1 MRKPIVHM
9 SFHPSV
15 KGWTYDQFVERY
27 KDQLTEDEIT
37 HFATSLGLVSEPA
50 AGSLSAPATSFTV
63 PICSVL
69 TAEEIDRIKKDYTA
83 KNKSMQRQLK
93 KRRKTSDNKTDGGE

>member
-15 KGWTYDQFVERY
+15 KEWTYDQFVERY
-27 KDQLTEDEIT
+27 KEQLTEDEIK

-50 AGSLSAPATSFTV
+50 AGGESAPVNLDPPGGA
-63 PICSVL
+63 
-69 TAEEIDRIKKDYTA
+69 KKT
-83 KNKSMQRQLK
+83 K
-93 KRRKTSDNKTDGGE
+93 KTISKDETEGGE

>member
-50 AGSLSAPATSFTV
+50 ASVIGAPV
-63 PICSVL
+63 VDPGK
-69 TAEEIDRIKKDYTA
+69 ED
-83 KNKSMQRQLK
+83 K
-93 KRRKTSDNKTDGGE
+93 KRSKQKIQPNEEE